1 MTDGIFVKNY
11 AAPQFS
17 RNEILRY
24 SGIRQ
29 ETPDMTEI
37 VEECI
42 KEAADK
48 AVYRVCYSEIPIQV
62 KNDEVD
68 FGFAKVVSSDL
79 SKNLH
84 LCDSAVIFAATAGIE
99 LDRLTAKYSRISPA
113 KALIFQGIGAERIEC
128 LCDLFNNEISCLKE
142 KEGKFTRPRFSPGYG
157 DLLLEFQ
164 KDIFKFLDC
173 PVKIGLT
180 LNDSLLMSPTKSVT
194 AIIGI
199 GKNKCITV
207 DINKC
212 GKCSLN
218 DCEYRRNK

>member
-1 MTDGIFVKNY
+1 MTDGIFVKTY
-11 AAPQFS
+11 DAPPFK

-24 SGIRQ
+24 SGIKQ
-29 ETPDMTEI
+29 EAPEMTKI
-37 VEECI
+37 VDECI
-42 KEAADK
+42 KEATDK
-48 AVYRVCYSEIPIQV
+48 AVYRVCYSEISVQME
-62 KNDEVD
+62 NDEVD

-79 SKNLH
+79 SKNLY
-84 LCDSAVIFAATAGIE
+84 LCNSAVVFAATAGIE

-157 DLLLEFQ
+157 DLPLEFQ

-199 GKNKCITV
+199 GENQCRTA
-207 DINKC
+207 DIDKC
-212 GKCSLN
+212 GNCSFK